1 MGKGSSKR
9 QVLVQWEEGLSPDWD
24 TIKGVYN
31 LEDKVSVDGE
41 YWYDEE
47 QTNEVKD
54 LVVNGKSL
62 GPKGLLS
69 HQRSERTLTD

>member
-41 YWYDEE
+41 Y
-47 QTNEVKD
+47 
-54 LVVNGKSL
+54 
-62 GPKGLLS
+62 
-69 HQRSERTLTD
+69 